1 MHMLGMLDLRMFA
14 KGSKNEQEMSVCGV
28 GKIVPHVNEC

>member
-1 MHMLGMLDLRMFA
+1 MLGMLDLRMFA